1 MAEPSSTPPRP
12 PLPPLV
18 LPHPNRLI
26 PHPLPPPAAAS
37 SSSPSSP
44 TLPGGGNAAPPTDD
58 DEGGTTI
65 HLTSVS
71 TIEQLRY
78 LPSEFLSSRDADA
91 DENASIISTTT
102 DANCRPLLHVDAHGN
117 EYAYYLKPT
126 RASVMYILVIEI
138 MERFCFYGIN
148 YTATAYLTGEYVVFF
163 IYKNLCV
170 LYYFVC
176 ACRVN
181 YGESKMVFVF
191 VPTIC
196 NTRM

>member
-1 MAEPSSTPPRP
+1 MFSFCGALAPHHKRFTSVPMAKPSSTPPRP

-37 SSSPSSP
+37 SSPSPP
-44 TLPGGGNAAPPTDD
+44 ALPGGGNAAPPDDD

-91 DENASIISTTT
+91 DASIIST
-102 DANCRPLLHVDAHGN
+102 DANFRPLLHVDAHGN

-126 RASVMYILVIEI
+126 RASVMYILFVEI

-148 YTATAYLTGEYVVFF
+148 YTATAYLTGGYVVFF
-163 IYKNLCV
+163 IYKNACV
-170 LYYFVC
+170 V
-176 ACRVN
+176 RV
-181 YGESKMVFVF
+181 VLFCV
-191 VPTIC
+191 
-196 NTRM
+196 RMSC